1 MITSMTGFGRAEVV
15 CGNNRWVIELKS
27 LNHRF
32 LEVYIR
38 LPNAVSLLELN
49 IKKKISDRLSR
60 GRVEVTIR
68 VDSGQSEAPEPELEW
83 NRPLL
88 RRYYNLLNEL
98 KHEFPVT
105 GDITLGMMAGLKDAI
120 IASEKGI
127 DPGVVWESL
136 EKGVEE
142 ALEGL
147 IQMRQKEGES
157 LYEDLQMRVQAISGA
172 MATIKARAP
181 QVVMEYQKRLTD
193 RVKELMSGL
202 PMDEARLAQEVAIMA
217 DRSDITEE
225 IVRFASHTDQWH
237 EMMQE
242 GEPVGRKLDFLLQ
255 EMNRE
260 INTIGSKTGDNEISR
275 LVVEVKAELSRLK
288 EQVQNIE

>member
-1 MITSMTGFGRAEVV
+1 MTGFGRSEIVY
-15 CGNNRWVIELKS
+15 GNNRWVIELKS

-32 LEVYIR
+32 LEVYVR
-38 LPNAVSLLELN
+38 LPNAISLLELN
-49 IKKKISDRLSR
+49 IKKKIGDRLSR
-60 GRVEVTIR
+60 GRVEATIR
-68 VDSGQSEAPEPELEW
+68 VDSGQGEALEPELEW

-88 RRYYNLLNEL
+88 RKYYDLLNEL
-98 KHEFPVT
+98 KQEFPVT
-105 GDITLGMMAGLKDAI
+105 GDITLSMMAGLKDAI
-120 IASEKGI
+120 VSSEKGI
-127 DPGVVWESL
+127 DPAVVWESL
-136 EKGVEE
+136 EKGIDE

-157 LYEDLQMRVQAISGA
+157 LYQDLQARMQVISAA

-181 QVVMEYQKRLTD
+181 EIVSEYQKRLAD
-193 RVKELMSGL
+193 RVKELLSGVV
-202 PMDEARLAQEVAIMA
+202 MDEARLAQEVAIMA
-217 DRSDITEE
+217 DRSDVTEE

-237 EMMQE
+237 EMMRE

-260 INTIGSKTGDNEISR
+260 INTIGSKTGDSEISR